1 MGGILETRAKEERT
15 PAMEAPDGTPYKVE
29 LADILRGVGHQ
40 I

>member
-1 MGGILETRAKEERT
+1 LKRARTEERT